1 MSNPDILPARETHPV
16 SSLVRPMYV
25 MLVALLIT
33 GVIGIWYSRDS
44 AASSSS
50 VANSQDI
57 SACRGIIKNQLD
69 MAVAAK
75 GEAVGVQDADTH
87 IGLIALL
94 VNDKLTQFYVIMDG
108 PISQRQIDATQ
119 LVVDQRQELYT
130 EALHQSLHDPVAF
143 LRECRRA

>member
-1 MSNPDILPARETHPV
+1 MSNPDVLPARETHPV

-25 MLVALLIT
+25 LLVLLLIT
-33 GVIGIWYSRDS
+33 GLVGIWYSRDS

-50 VANSQDI
+50 VHNSQDI

-69 MAVAAK
+69 MAVAANTK
-75 GEAVGVQDADTH
+75 AIRVQDADTH

-108 PISQRQIDATQ
+108 PISQLRIDATQ

-130 EALHQSLHDPVAF
+130 EALHQSLRDPAAF